1 MRMSELSERTEVPV
15 ATIKYYLREGL
26 LPDGERI
33 TPRLTEYDDRHVRQ
47 LRLLRI
53 LREVGHVP
61 VERLRGLIAAA
72 GSGEETIH
80 ELFAEASDALS
91 PTPPEPDEAHEMA
104 RLVVDDIVAQAGWTH
119 TRANSPDRDLLAA
132 TLATVIRHDTHP
144 GGPEDLVPYVEAA
157 DRIARYELG
166 RLDDAKDRQGLLEEM
181 VVGRVTFGEVLA
193 SLRRLAQEHYSYERF
208 GEDHRG

>member
-1 MRMSELSERTEVPV
+1 MSELSERAGVPV

-26 LPDGERI
+26 LPDGERV

-47 LRLLRI
+47 LRLLRV

-72 GSGEETIH
+72 GSAEGTIH

-91 PTPPEPDEAHEMA
+91 PTPPEPDEVQAMA
-104 RLVVDDIVAQAGWTH
+104 RAAVDDLVAQAGWTH
-119 TRANSPDRDLLAA
+119 ARVDSPDRDLLAA
-132 TLATVIRHDTHP
+132 TLATVIRHGTHP
-144 GGPEDLVPYVEAA
+144 GAPEDLLPYVEAA

-166 RLDDAKDRQGLLEEM
+166 RLDDSKDRQGLLEEM

-193 SLRRLAQEHYSYERF
+193 SLRRLAQEHYSFERF
-208 GEDHRG
+208 GADHRA